1 MATLDEVIS
10 RIRFELGQLAVL
22 NKQHDFEHIC
32 RHLARARICSNILPA
47 TGPVSAGGD
56 QGRDF
61 ESFRTYLNASPI
73 SSSGFIGLV
82 SKGPIAFACT
92 TTDKDN
98 LVQKIKSDITT
109 IMGSGEKVVDIHYFC
124 TEDLPV
130 ARRHGLQEWAKTN
143 HNIQLE
149 IYDGQAISEFLSS
162 RDTFWIVERF
172 LNIPAEFYPPSPTDG
187 DEKWYQD
194 LLDFWKHTDCPPDNY
209 ADFTQIKSALRHA
222 TYTES
227 VRNDVSFWIGVM
239 DSLSLHTPFESLKRK
254 TTYEI
259 AVASL
264 GGLGSLIGYEQ
275 QLREYFSDIPSLSQL
290 SDIEDTN
297 VLLTFCIGA
306 YCQNAVQLE
315 ETEFSTWQNQIIDK
329 IESELNATE
338 NPDRRCTLL
347 RDRAHRYIVPGPRGE
362 DAPDINRAISCWLEL
377 ASIVEHAH
385 LFSLDSFSDE
395 LTNLLSFPLAVN
407 QHADFHEVTKL
418 IDGVLEER
426 YGGFIAAEKCRDR
439 ALALYNKGELLQAL
453 NEIHIAKIKWFAN
466 ETIKGSVLATRFAA
480 RCYQE
485 LGLAFAAKYYALISS
500 YIALN
505 SPDESISRYAPAA
518 LIDVASS
525 DYIQGAFCGFFDF
538 SDVGLLALRAF
549 SREQNPPDI
558 IGEIERTVFH
568 STIVRVISERL
579 APDFLDFV
587 NRRISNWQGL
597 REYFDELVPLAESEW
612 KDITLPELWQ
622 NLEDQMLA
630 RPFSDVGKDRA
641 VRFTALGVTWDFKW
655 DNTYDLTPSA
665 EEFLAVLQI
674 MLADLANTD
683 LCLLRTTVGV
693 EIYSATTNK
702 ILIESIP
709 SNELIRYKVT
719 IPLDKKQ
726 DYSDSE
732 LLSIVSVLLSDVSLL
747 PKDQFLDHLESALR
761 GGLSGKTL
769 FMQRFKTL
777 YCRFINASDFEFSD
791 RKSKSIPQIE
801 RSFHP
806 VLHHQ
811 LHWYSSPG
819 PGYSKESAEEQL
831 QNRYNH
837 SIAPI
842 RHTLNRLL
850 QSPLFID
857 ITTGLKKDGWLDWHI
872 LLSVALATVN
882 YRINKQLDPTH
893 NLDEYRRQF
902 MEMLYQEEDPNLE
915 VVPLT
920 EFTKDKLRF
929 HLHCSM
935 ISTLH
940 NLDLESHQQTPDF
953 NAISDLLAQRYN
965 YWTDDIEHPDFGL

>member
-1 MATLDEVIS
+1 MVTLDQVIS
-10 RIRFELGQLAVL
+10 RIRFELGQLVVL
-22 NKQHDFEHIC
+22 NKQHDFEHVC
-32 RHLARARICSNILPA
+32 RHLARLRICSNILPA

-73 SSSGFIGLV
+73 SSSSFIGLV

-92 TTDKDN
+92 TTAKDN

-109 IMGSGEKVVDIHYFC
+109 IMGPGEKVVDIHYFC

-130 ARRHGLQEWAKTN
+130 ARRHGLQQWAKTN
-143 HNIQLE
+143 HNIHLE

-227 VRNDVSFWIGVM
+227 FNNDVTFWISLM
-239 DSLSLHTPFESLKRK
+239 DSLALHTPLESLKRK
-254 TTYEI
+254 VTYEI

-264 GGLGSLIGYEQ
+264 MGLGSLIGYEQ
-275 QLREYFSDIPSLSQL
+275 RLREYFNDIPSLSQL
-290 SDIEDTN
+290 PDIEDAN

-306 YCQNAVQLE
+306 YRQNEVQLE
-315 ETEFSTWQNQIIDK
+315 ETELSTWKNQIIHK
-329 IESELNATE
+329 IEPELNATE

-347 RDRAHRYIVPGPRGE
+347 RHRAHRYITLGPRDE
-362 DAPDINRAISCWLEL
+362 DASDVNKAISCWLEI
-377 ASIVEHAH
+377 ASIVDRAY
-385 LFSLDSFSDE
+385 LFPLDSFSDE
-395 LTNLLSFPLAVN
+395 LTKLLSLPLAIN
-407 QHADFHEVTKL
+407 EHPDFHEVTKL
-418 IDGVLEER
+418 IDEALAKR

-439 ALALYNKGELLQAL
+439 ALALYEKGELLQAL
-453 NEIHIAKIKWFAN
+453 NEIHIAKIEWFAD
-466 ETIKGSVLATRFAA
+466 ETMRGSVLATRFAA
-480 RCYQE
+480 ECYQE
-485 LGLAFAAKYYALISS
+485 LGLVFAAKYYALISS
-500 YIALN
+500 HIALN
-505 SPDESISRYAPAA
+505 SSDESIWRYASAA

-538 SDVGLLALRAF
+538 SDVGLLAFRAF
-549 SREQNPPDI
+549 SEEQNPPDI
-558 IGEIERTVFH
+558 VSVIERTVFH
-568 STIVRVISERL
+568 STIVRVISEHL

-587 NRRISNWQGL
+587 NRRISKWEGL
-597 REYFDELVPLAESEW
+597 KEYFDEIVLLAEREW
-612 KDITLPELWQ
+612 KDITLPQLWQ
-622 NLEDQMLA
+622 KLEDQMLD

-641 VRFTALGVTWDFKW
+641 VRFTALGVTWNFKW

-674 MLADLANTD
+674 ILADLANTD
-683 LCLLRTTVGV
+683 LCLLRTTIGV
-693 EIYSATTNK
+693 EIYSATSNK

-732 LLSIVSVLLSDVSLL
+732 LFSIVAALLSDVSLL
-747 PKDQFLDHLESALR
+747 PKDQFMNHLEFALR
-761 GGLSGKTL
+761 QGLSGKTL
-769 FMQRFKTL
+769 FVQPFRTL
-777 YCRFINASDFEFSD
+777 YRRFISSSAFELSD

-801 RSFHP
+801 RSFNP

-811 LHWYSSPG
+811 LDWYASLG
-819 PGYSKESAEEQL
+819 PGYSKESAQEQL
-831 QNRYNH
+831 QNRYSY

-850 QSPLFID
+850 QSPLFVD
-857 ITTGLKKDGWLDWHI
+857 TVTSLKKDGWLDWHI

-882 YRINKQLDPTH
+882 YRIDKRLYPSGK
-893 NLDEYRRQF
+893 LDEYRHQF
-902 MEMLYQEEDPNLE
+902 MDMICQEEDPNLE
-915 VVPLT
+915 AVPLT
-920 EFTKDKLRF
+920 EFTKDRLRL
-929 HLHCSM
+929 HLHVSM
-935 ISTLH
+935 TSTLR
-940 NLDLESHQQTPDF
+940 NLGLECHQQTPDF
-953 NAISDLLAQRYN
+953 NAISDFLGKRYN